1 MQRVYFVRHGLTQG
15 NEVHAYQ
22 LPTIP
27 LSDTG
32 KARVHQVTDAGAA
45 LGSERGYGQKR
56 YEGVL

>member
-1 MQRVYFVRHGLTQG
+1 MKRAYFVRHGLTQE
-15 NEVHAYQ
+15 NEIHVYQ

-27 LSDTG
+27 LSDKG
-32 KARVHQVTDAGAA
+32 KAHVHQMTDIGAA